1 MKHPRSSRA
10 GYTLVELLI
19 GGFFLASMLMVAG
32 LATERTLAS
41 FRAKRAE
48 QEVVVAGNRL
58 LERLARELAFASRDG
73 LGPPTLAGVGSERV
87 DYRVATGG
95 GAFSG
100 LRRLE
105 LVLEPGELDNDL
117 DDDGDGLV
125 DEHEVRFT
133 QDVGAPEELTVSLAR
148 GLSEYGAGEQPNG
161 LDDDG
166 DGQIDE
172 RGLSLLLDGDALAVE
187 VTLLFATHGGAV
199 RPRTLATTVFPRN

>member
-1 MKHPRSSRA
+1 MRVRHSRRA

-41 FRAKRAE
+41 FRTKRAE
-48 QEVVVAGNRL
+48 QEVIVNGNRL
-58 LERLARELAFASRDG
+58 LERIVRELAFAARDG
-73 LGPPTLAGVGSERV
+73 LAPPTLVGVGSERV
-87 DYRVATGG
+87 EYRLALGG

-105 LVLEPGELDNDL
+105 LALESGELENGA

-133 QDVGAPEELTVSLAR
+133 QDAGSAEEVSVTLAK
-148 GLSEYGAGEQPNG
+148 GLSEYAAGEQPNG

-166 DGQIDE
+166 NGLIDE
-172 RGLSLLLDGDALAVE
+172 RGLSFVREGDTLTVR
-187 VTLLFATHGGAV
+187 VTLLFVSPGGLV
-199 RPRTLATTVFPRN
+199 RPRSLETSVLPRN